1 MNHVYLARGWVMKL
15 TGYVLEGQTISVR
28 PAPLERAWMDATPN
42 RFAYRCLPLNI
53 ANCHGWEVLCRRR
66 LAAVW
71 DGGVGPEAIQVSCDG
86 DSMAVSHFG
95 SGVLTFHV
103 PVLFRTEPGH
113 DIFVTG
119 PLNRPKDGIAPLTG
133 VIETDWAP
141 YTFTMNW
148 LFTRPGHPVV
158 FEVDE
163 PVCHFFPVARG
174 ALEAVCPAFEAIQQ
188 DGDLN
193 SSYRRWARERDAF
206 NDGLKQGDPDMAR
219 AGWQKAYFR
228 GHMPDGQHGAGDHR
242 SKLRLRAF
250 TVGQGELVRESE

>member
-1 MNHVYLARGWVMKL
+1 
-15 TGYVLEGQTISVR
+15 
-28 PAPLERAWMDATPN
+28 MDATPN

-53 ANCHGWEVLCRRR
+53 ANCHGWEVLCRQR
-66 LAAVW
+66 LVAVW
-71 DGGVGPEAIQVSCDG
+71 DGRADTDAIQVSCDG

-103 PVLFRTEPGH
+103 PVLFRTEPGY

-119 PLNRPKDGIAPLTG
+119 PFNRPKDGIAPLTG

-158 FEVDE
+158 FEAGE

-174 ALEAVCPAFEAIQQ
+174 ALEAVRPSFEAIQQ

-206 NDGLKQGDPDMAR
+206 NDGLKQGDPDTAR

-228 GHMPDGQHGAGDHR
+228 GRMPDGQNGAGDHR

-250 TVGQGELVRESE
+250 TVGQGELVREPE